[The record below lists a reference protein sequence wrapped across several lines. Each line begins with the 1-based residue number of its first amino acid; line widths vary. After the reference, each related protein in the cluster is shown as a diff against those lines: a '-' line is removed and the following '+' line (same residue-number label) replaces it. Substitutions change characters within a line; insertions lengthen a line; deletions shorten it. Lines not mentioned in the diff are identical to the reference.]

1 MGYLQIEINIIVYKY
16 YKVMAKI
23 KLEREK
29 CIGCGSCQA
38 LCPKYFELV
47 DDGKSHI
54 IGSEKK
60 EIEEL
65 EVEKI
70 ECAQA
75 AAEACPVQCIH
86 IEK

>member
-1 MGYLQIEINIIVYKY
+1 MT
-16 YKVMAKI
+16 KI
-23 KLEREK
+23 KLERGN

-38 LCPKYFELV
+38 LCPKYFEMV

-54 IGSEKK
+54 KGAEQK
-60 EIEEL
+60 EVEEL

-70 ECAQA
+70 ECAES
-75 AAEACPVQCIH
+75 AAEACPAQCIF

>member
-1 MGYLQIEINIIVYKY
+1 MT
-16 YKVMAKI
+16 KI
-23 KLEREK
+23 KLDREK

-38 LCPKYFELV
+38 ICPKFFEIV

-54 IGSEKK
+54 IGANKAEL
-60 EIEEL
+60 EEL

-70 ECAQA
+70 ECAEA
-75 AAEACPVQCIH
+75 AAEACPVQCII

>member
-1 MGYLQIEINIIVYKY
+1 
-16 YKVMAKI
+16 MAKI

-29 CIGCGSCQA
+29 CIGCGSCAA
-38 LCPKYFELV
+38 LCPKYFELT

-54 IGSEKK
+54 ITANKQ

-70 ECAQA
+70 ECAESA
-75 AAEACPVQCIH
+75 SEACPAQCIH
-86 IEK
+86 IDK

>member
-1 MGYLQIEINIIVYKY
+1 MS
-16 YKVMAKI
+16 KI

-38 LCPKYFELV
+38 LCSKYFEII

-54 IGSEKK
+54 VGAEKK
-60 EIEEL
+60 EVEEL

-70 ECAQA
+70 ECAESA
-75 AAEACPVQCIH
+75 SEACPAQCIH
-86 IEK
+86 IE

>member
-1 MGYLQIEINIIVYKY
+1 MS
-16 YKVMAKI
+16 KI

-38 LCPKYFELV
+38 VCPKYFELKE
-47 DDGKSHI
+47 DGKSTV
-54 IGSEKK
+54 IGAQKDANGND
-60 EIEEL
+60 EL
-65 EVEKI
+65 ETEKI
-70 ECAQA
+70 ECAEA